1 MILNKIETFADR
13 IKSVKDIKKE
23 LIAFFSINGYSE
35 ALGTNNLFKKVFW
48 FLGMSVLF
56 ASCMILVARNVT
68 GFQANDVV
76 TQFKVIDDQ
85 NMTFPAV
92 TFCIG
97 ELNVHDL
104 TLTTKNVRSK
114 LIDCSFESQPCNE
127 GDYFKPVQLT
137 FFSQKADCNSFN
149 SGKNGLLSAR
159 GIGVGSGLFIA
170 FNLTKMDKLF
180 FKVHD
185 NNEMPTFHEL
195 NDLVEQDDG
204 KHVFVIMKKTIET
217 KDPFPYSNCTQNIN
231 SDASYLVNQIIQQNI
246 TYRQRYCFESCFED
260 YINRQYSS
268 QKLANRAV
276 HQLKNQFDYKGN
288 CSSLCQ
294 LECTSTTFDIIENDI
309 NLRETNSLN
318 MLFFY
323 SDRKYTEITQSVKV
337 TFADFISN
345 TGGVLGL
352 FLELSFVSV
361 YRFIILIF
369 DLIIV

>member
-1 MILNKIETFADR
+1 MNKIETFTDK

-137 FFSQKADCNSFN
+137 FFSQKVDCVSFN
-149 SGKNGLLSAR
+149 SGKNNLLSGTQI
-159 GIGVGSGLFIA
+159 GITSGLQIR
-170 FNLTKMDKLF
+170 FNLTRTEKIA

-185 NNEMPTFHEL
+185 NNERLTFSEV
-195 NDLVEQDDG
+195 NNIVEQNDAN
-204 KHVFVIMKKTIET
+204 KTT
-217 KDPFPYSNCTQNIN
+217 
-231 SDASYLVNQIIQQNI
+231 
-246 TYRQRYCFESCFED
+246 
-260 YINRQYSS
+260 
-268 QKLANRAV
+268 
-276 HQLKNQFDYKGN
+276 
-288 CSSLCQ
+288 
-294 LECTSTTFDIIENDI
+294 
-309 NLRETNSLN
+309 
-318 MLFFY
+318 
-323 SDRKYTEITQSVKV
+323 
-337 TFADFISN
+337 
-345 TGGVLGL
+345 
-352 FLELSFVSV
+352 
-361 YRFIILIF
+361 
-369 DLIIV
+369 